1 MNTGLLDF
9 RTDRDA
15 SLKLID
21 WFDIERVR
29 AARILVIG
37 AGAIGNEVLKNLAL
51 LGIGHVFIYD
61 KDTIDMSNLSRSVLF
76 RASDAGALKA
86 AVAARAIRDL
96 NPNVEALWE
105 SGDVTLDLGL
115 GVYRT
120 MDVIIGCLDNRE
132 ARLHVNR
139 ACWKL
144 DRPWV
149 DGGIGQL
156 NGQAR
161 AYRPGHGACYECSMT
176 ENDYRRISVPCGAI
190 ASRYASE
197 GKVPT
202 TPTIASIVAAV
213 QVQEALKLLSPD
225 VWEGRMLDGREFVF
239 NGTVGAASFVEM
251 PVREDCPAHDLLPP
265 ESIVELAGAT
275 ASRTTGADIV
285 GAAREA
291 LGPDA
296 IVDLNFELAVERR
309 CPGCA
314 SVHHLLRPLRKVF
327 REDLECEECG
337 RLGYVL
343 STHTLGGPADEYEED
358 FLARPLSELGVPRLD
373 ILTARGGGGLEVS
386 FELSGDAGATLGW
399 HAGEDSSVDEEAANA
414 RT

>member
-21 WFDIERVR
+21 WFDIDRVR
-29 AARILVIG
+29 AARVLVIG

-51 LGIGHVFIYD
+51 LGIGHIFIYD
-61 KDTIDMSNLSRSVLF
+61 RDTIDMSNLSRSVLF
-76 RASDAGALKA
+76 RAADAGDLKA
-86 AVAARAIRDL
+86 SVAARAVREL
-96 NPNVEALWE
+96 NPGIRAMWDA
-105 SGDVTLDLGL
+105 GDVTVDLGL

-161 AYRPGHGACYECSMT
+161 VYRPGHGACYECSMS
-176 ENDYRRISVPCGAI
+176 ENDYRRISVPCGVV

-225 VWEGRMLDGREFVF
+225 LWEGRMLDGREFVF

-251 PVREDCPAHDLLPP
+251 PVRDDCPAHDLLPP
-265 ESIVELAGAT
+265 ESIVELPDAT
-275 ASRTTGADIV
+275 AACTTGAEV
-285 GAAREA
+285 LEVARER

-296 IVDLNFELAVERR
+296 IVDLNFELAVEQR

-314 SVHHLLRPLRKVF
+314 VVHRLLCPLRKVF
-327 REDLECEECG
+327 REDLECGSCG
-337 RLGYVL
+337 RLGYVV
-343 STHTLGGPADEYEED
+343 STHTLGGPTDEYEED
-358 FLARPLSELGVPRLD
+358 FLSSPLSELGVPRLD
-373 ILTARGGGGLEVS
+373 ILTARGCGGVEAS
-386 FELSGDAGATLGW
+386 FELSGDASETLGW
-399 HAGEDSSVDEEAANA
+399 RTDLESSVDQEAADV

>member
-29 AARILVIG
+29 SARILVIG

-76 RASDAGALKA
+76 RASDAGSLKA

-105 SGDVTLDLGL
+105 AGDVTLDLGL

-144 DRPWV
+144 RLSGFYPDPGVRFIV
-149 DGGIGQL
+149 HLDY
-156 NGQAR
+156 NG
-161 AYRPGHGACYECSMT
+161 HE
-176 ENDYRRISVPCGAI
+176 II
-190 ASRYASE
+190 
-197 GKVPT
+197 
-202 TPTIASIVAAV
+202 
-213 QVQEALKLLSPD
+213 
-225 VWEGRMLDGREFVF
+225 F
-239 NGTVGAASFVEM
+239 
-251 PVREDCPAHDLLPP
+251 
-265 ESIVELAGAT
+265 
-275 ASRTTGADIV
+275 
-285 GAAREA
+285 
-291 LGPDA
+291 
-296 IVDLNFELAVERR
+296 
-309 CPGCA
+309 
-314 SVHHLLRPLRKVF
+314 LRPTSR
-327 REDLECEECG
+327 D
-337 RLGYVL
+337 
-343 STHTLGGPADEYEED
+343 S
-358 FLARPLSELGVPRLD
+358 
-373 ILTARGGGGLEVS
+373 
-386 FELSGDAGATLGW
+386 ATK
-399 HAGEDSSVDEEAANA
+399 
-414 RT
+414 

>member
-76 RASDAGALKA
+76 RATDAGALKA

-197 GKVPT
+197 GKG
-202 TPTIASIVAAV
+202 
-213 QVQEALKLLSPD
+213 PD
-225 VWEGRMLDGREFVF
+225 D
-239 NGTVGAASFVEM
+239 
-251 PVREDCPAHDLLPP
+251 AHDCVHRRRGPG
-265 ESIVELAGAT
+265 SGSAQ
-275 ASRTTGADIV
+275 
-285 GAAREA
+285 AAFAR
-291 LGPDA
+291 
-296 IVDLNFELAVERR
+296 
-309 CPGCA
+309 
-314 SVHHLLRPLRKVF
+314 
-327 REDLECEECG
+327 
-337 RLGYVL
+337 RLGR
-343 STHTLGGPADEYEED
+343 TN
-358 FLARPLSELGVPRLD
+358 ARRPRVRLQRHGRRRELRRD
-373 ILTARGGGGLEVS
+373 ARARGLPRTRPASTRVDRGTCRCDGFAHDRRRHRRGS
-386 FELSGDAGATLGW
+386 ARGAR
-399 HAGEDSSVDEEAANA
+399 A
-414 RT
+414 RRNR